1 MPATATR
8 AARAISRQDTVPA
21 AGGDAVRHWMHPQP
35 PGTRLA
41 LAYPSSTQNPA
52 PAAAMAAPPS
62 AGYTPAHTISP
73 TVHSSPPAAASA
85 RRHRR
90 LVMPSVRRIALSPGI
105 RRAARYSLL
114 APATTSR
121 TPQLATHP
129 ARNSDP
135 PEPAWATNISFDPV
149 I

>member
-1 MPATATR
+1 
-8 AARAISRQDTVPA
+8 
-21 AGGDAVRHWMHPQP
+21 
-35 PGTRLA
+35 
-41 LAYPSSTQNPA
+41 
-52 PAAAMAAPPS
+52 MAAPPS
-62 AGYTPAHTISP
+62 AGYTPAHTI
-73 TVHSSPPAAASA
+73 TPAAHSRMPMAGSA

-90 LVMPSVRRIALSPGI
+90 LVIPSARRIALAPGI

-129 ARNSDP
+129 AARNSDP